1 MNFRAQSK
9 YMYLLQIC
17 LSYIYREWIRRS
29 NTTDKTEQA
38 FCNMVYEKAVYLKAY
53 PISLTVSSGL
63 VRDAAS
69 PCSVRPSDHCDYSNP
84 LMLAQ
89 ITALLGILLHSLQA
103 NMGFINCWSDKQ
115 VTEGRC
121 FLLFAK
127 AVGP

>member
-1 MNFRAQSK
+1 
-9 YMYLLQIC
+9 
-17 LSYIYREWIRRS
+17 
-29 NTTDKTEQA
+29 
-38 FCNMVYEKAVYLKAY
+38 MVYEKAVYLKAY
-53 PISLTVSSGL
+53 PICLTVSFGL

-89 ITALLGILLHSLQA
+89 ITALLGILLQSSQA
-103 NMGFINCWSDKQ
+103 SMGFINCWSDKQ

-127 AVGP
+127 AAGP

>member
-1 MNFRAQSK
+1 
-9 YMYLLQIC
+9 
-17 LSYIYREWIRRS
+17 
-29 NTTDKTEQA
+29 
-38 FCNMVYEKAVYLKAY
+38 MVYDKAVCLKAY
-53 PISLTVSSGL
+53 PIYLMISSGL

-89 ITALLGILLHSLQA
+89 ITALLGILLHSSQA
-103 NMGFINCWSDKQ
+103 SMGFINCWSDKQ

-127 AVGP
+127 AAGP